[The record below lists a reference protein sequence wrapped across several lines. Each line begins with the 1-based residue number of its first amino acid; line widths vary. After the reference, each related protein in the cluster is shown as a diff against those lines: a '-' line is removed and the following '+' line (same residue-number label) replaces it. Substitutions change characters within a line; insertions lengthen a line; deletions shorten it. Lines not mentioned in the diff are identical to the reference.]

1 LESGP
6 ATRKNFVAV
15 MVLLSAR
22 TGGARQRAKARASKR
37 AMQQGFVMGF
47 SPWDEWLEF
56 PPGGLPGGAVPGA
69 VACFNMDNSPFC
81 SGFPLSRE

>member
-1 LESGP
+1 
-6 ATRKNFVAV
+6 
-15 MVLLSAR
+15 
-22 TGGARQRAKARASKR
+22 
-37 AMQQGFVMGF
+37 MQQGFVMGF